1 MDLAWLT
8 GKASADHLR
17 ETRPEYYRGLMER
30 SAERPSADDEPKA

>member
-17 ETRPEYYRGLMER
+17 ETRPEYYRQMIEK
-30 SAERPSADDEPKA
+30 SQDKTEKP